1 MCILATP
8 IACTYGFQSKIRTER
23 IWICKVKGLVKH
35 SSDSKY
41 VGKGD
46 LPCEKGSL

>member
-1 MCILATP
+1 MCSFTTP
-8 IACTYGFQSKIRTER
+8 NTHTYEFQLRIER
-23 IWICKVKGLVKH
+23 NWICDVKGLVRH

-46 LPCEKGSL
+46 LLLDGRSI